1 MNETDLFFKDQL
13 FLHLSR
19 KQNGSLFVKLPILFY
34 EKKKKSTNFGKGTGK
49 NVRNSLFYLEA
60 KVLEAKNE
68 KSREE

>member
-34 EKKKKSTNFGKGTGK
+34 EKKKEEHKFWKGNWKKCTEFIILSGSKSFGG
-49 NVRNSLFYLEA
+49 
-60 KVLEAKNE
+60 E
-68 KSREE
+68 K